1 MFPELADAANA
12 VLGGAG
18 WEAAERALSRARS
31 AALAHAA
38 AITEACAG
46 GVAAARLEALV
57 EERFGAALGR
67 LPQEPE

>member
-1 MFPELADAANA
+1 
-12 VLGGAG
+12 V
-18 WEAAERALSRARS
+18 RS

-57 EERFGAALGR
+57 EDRFGAALGR
-67 LPQEPE
+67 LPQESE